1 MKKRLPEPSSELEHV
16 ENFIDEIILPQKQVQ
31 LNSLFAVFHTIET
44 LVKLQ
49 PQYSDVFRGVLNKKK
64 RLSKLAGE
72 NHMTFY
78 AEYDSQLE
86 KIIEQLDEIED
97 LLAADLEKNIEKH
110 DEVIAD
116 FLLLLS
122 HQISALTIN
131 YVVIN
136 EMLSIYY
143 EQY

>member
-1 MKKRLPEPSSELEHV
+1 
-16 ENFIDEIILPQKQVQ
+16 
-31 LNSLFAVFHTIET
+31 
-44 LVKLQ
+44 
-49 PQYSDVFRGVLNKKK
+49 
-64 RLSKLAGE
+64 
-72 NHMTFY
+72 MTFY

-136 EMLSIYY
+136 KILSIYGDRVIN
-143 EQY
+143 

>member
-1 MKKRLPEPSSELEHV
+1 MQI
-16 ENFIDEIILPQKQVQ
+16 N
-31 LNSLFAVFHTIET
+31 
-44 LVKLQ
+44 
-49 PQYSDVFRGVLNKKK
+49 G
-64 RLSKLAGE
+64 
-72 NHMTFY
+72 
-78 AEYDSQLE
+78 EYDSLVE
-86 KIIEQLDEIED
+86 KIIDQLDEIED